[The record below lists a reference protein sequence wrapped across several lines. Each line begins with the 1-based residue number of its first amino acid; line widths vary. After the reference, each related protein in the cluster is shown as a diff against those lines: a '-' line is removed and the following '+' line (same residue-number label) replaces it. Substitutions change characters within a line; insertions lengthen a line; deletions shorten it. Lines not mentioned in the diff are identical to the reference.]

1 MNMCFCNFTDRYD
14 VPTAVLVVHGD
25 THTEQCR
32 EPVEVIGCEGL
43 EEIPRCLSPGQ
54 AMGRGQRPRM
64 KVFDKLKRKRCIGN
78 QSTEHKVLYK
88 VNISINRCFV
98 YVIT

>member
-1 MNMCFCNFTDRYD
+1 MVLNQPNFMHMCFCNFTDRYD

-43 EEIPRCLSPGQ
+43 EEIP
-54 AMGRGQRPRM
+54 
-64 KVFDKLKRKRCIGN
+64 
-78 QSTEHKVLYK
+78 
-88 VNISINRCFV
+88 
-98 YVIT
+98 

>member
-1 MNMCFCNFTDRYD
+1 MSALVLGSVLAVLNPQNFMNMCFCNFTDRYD

-43 EEIPRCLSPGQ
+43 EEIP
-54 AMGRGQRPRM
+54 
-64 KVFDKLKRKRCIGN
+64 
-78 QSTEHKVLYK
+78 
-88 VNISINRCFV
+88 
-98 YVIT
+98 